1 MFCPECGH
9 ELQAG
14 ATACS
19 CGAPIAAV
27 PRAPSSQVGEK
38 VKIRSQDALKAVKIV
53 ALNPVAGLP
62 EAFQSLEKRQAMEV
76 GIVFAVVFEICA
88 VIGLYLM
95 LPRWA
100 GSPGFGEVLKIVIV
114 GCVPFVAI
122 AGANAVA
129 RKVFRGQAGTLESDV
144 FIAGVSVLPFGFAS
158 LLAGILGV
166 GNLEVSAIVAVFALS
181 YTILI
186 LYTGCT
192 RISGISEARAVPAVP
207 IIILIAGWLSKILF
221 AAML

>member
-19 CGAPIAAV
+19 CGAPIAAA

-38 VKIRSQDALKAVKIV
+38 VKIRSKDALHAVKIV

-62 EAFQSLEKRQAMEV
+62 ETFQSLEKRQAMEV
-76 GIVFAVVFEICA
+76 GIVFAVAFEICV

-114 GCVPFVAI
+114 GCVPFLAI

-129 RKVFRGQAGTLESDV
+129 RKVSRGQAGTLESDV
-144 FIAGVSVLPFGFAS
+144 FIAGVSVLPFGVAS

-166 GNLEVSAIVAVFALS
+166 RNLEVSAIVAVFALS